1 MRRGRK
7 PRKDLVSGELRLN
20 PVALLG
26 RLPGLWRVEPDQRC
40 PVWGHRAWLLWVS
53 H

>member
-26 RLPGLWRVEPDQRC
+26 RLPGLWRVEPD
-40 PVWGHRAWLLWVS
+40 
-53 H
+53 